1 MFIARQFLKISK
13 VSVFYSL
20 RDERCVL
27 LCLNRILLPN
37 SIKARPVENI
47 MQMSDILADEQDFF
61 WHTYRYQ

>member
-1 MFIARQFLKISK
+1 M
-13 VSVFYSL
+13 
-20 RDERCVL
+20 
-27 LCLNRILLPN
+27 CLNRILLPN